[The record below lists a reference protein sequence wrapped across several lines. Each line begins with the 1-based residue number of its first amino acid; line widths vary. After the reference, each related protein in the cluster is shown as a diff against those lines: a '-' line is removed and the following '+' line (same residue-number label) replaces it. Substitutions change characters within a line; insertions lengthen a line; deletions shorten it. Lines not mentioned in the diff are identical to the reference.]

1 VTQRTA
7 RGVIASG
14 VAASVAWATACADLA
29 GCRERAP
36 DAPVPGDPQ
45 PGRAAPAAAAPA
57 TPAPPTRP
65 RILYPGAPGSFVDL
79 IADARHGVVAIRAGS
94 PVKSGPAAMYPGTPE
109 ATADVALGT
118 GFLIDAH
125 GVFVLTNDHIAA
137 AALELR
143 VVLPDR
149 SDVPARLV
157 GRDTRLDLAL
167 LAVEAPG
174 LAPLGPLPL
183 GNSDEL
189 QVGEW
194 LVVLGDPFGDEVSAS
209 VGIVS
214 ATGRDAAGSL
224 VVGGAMGLRS
234 FLQTDARI
242 HRGNSGGPVID
253 TAGQVVGVAV
263 ATGDRPGELSFA
275 IPINRVKE
283 VVDALRDAG
292 QVARSWLGARV
303 QLIDGERAQ
312 AAGLPRPSGALVT
325 EVRAGSPAAAA
336 GLRVGDILLQ
346 WGERDADPRSL
357 PWIVAQA
364 PAGRPVHVAVWRDR
378 ARVDATVVPQ
388 KMPE

>member
-1 VTQRTA
+1 VTRRTA
-7 RGVIASG
+7 RGAAAFVAS
-14 VAASVAWATACADLA
+14 AAVACAGLA

-36 DAPVPGDPQ
+36 DAPAPGDPQ

-57 TPAPPTRP
+57 APAPPARP
-65 RILYPGAPGSFVDL
+65 RILYPSAPGSFVDL

-94 PVKSGPAAMYPGTPE
+94 PVKSGPAAMYPGAPE

-118 GFLIDAH
+118 GFLIDAR

-149 SDVPARLV
+149 SELPARLL

-174 LAPLGPLPL
+174 LAPLGPLAL

-214 ATGRDAAGSL
+214 ATGREATGSL
-224 VVGGAMGLRS
+224 VAGGAVGLRS

-283 VVDALRDAG
+283 VVDALRDGG

-312 AAGLPRPSGALVT
+312 AAGLPQPSGALVT

-336 GLRVGDILLQ
+336 GLRVGDILLR

-364 PAGRPVHVAVWRDR
+364 PAGRPVHVAIWRDR